1 MCICVPPQGVKEPPL
16 WLLITVKV
24 RDFCLILNS
33 AVNIVIYTSL
43 SEEFRNELRSAF
55 NKFAKGSFVFTGRPR
70 LPPTPSGAVENT
82 IFLTEFSAAQT

>member
-24 RDFCLILNS
+24 RDFCFILNS

-43 SEEFRNELRSAF
+43 SEEFRGELRSAF
-55 NKFAKGSFVFTGRPR
+55 NKFFRGTFVFTGRPR
-70 LPPTPSGAVENT
+70 VPPTSSGVVGNT
-82 IFLTEFSAAQT
+82 FFLTESAVRT

>member
-24 RDFCLILNS
+24 RDFCFILNS

-43 SEEFRNELRSAF
+43 SEEFRSELRSAF
-55 NKFAKGSFVFTGRPR
+55 NKFFRGTFVFTGRPR
-70 LPPTPSGAVENT
+70 VPPTSSGVVGNT
-82 IFLTEFSAAQT
+82 IVLTESAVRT